1 MNLTLT
7 PAVVPWNG
15 GDTCQYLSTCLVNGT
30 VALDAGTLGFLG
42 TPEEQAAVGHV
53 FLTHAHL
60 DHVASL
66 PIFLENVY
74 DLRAA
79 PPVVHACREVLD
91 VLQRDVFND
100 RLWPD
105 FVALS
110 KQVRPFLRL
119 AVLEPGA
126 TVVVEEVSITAVP
139 VSHVV
144 PTLGFLLRDAGGTV
158 AYIPDTGPTD
168 EIWRRAADCPDL
180 RAVVVETTFPDE
192 LTWLAETSQHLTPS
206 LLRAELAKLGRP
218 VPTYILHLKARYRHA
233 VRDQL
238 AALGLP
244 HVALMEPGRT
254 YPF

>member
-1 MNLTLT
+1 VNLTLT
-7 PAVVPWNG
+7 PAVVPWGG
-15 GDTCQYLSTCLVNGT
+15 GDTCQYLSTCLVNGN

-60 DHVASL
+60 DHIASL

-74 DLRAA
+74 DLRAVS
-79 PPVVHACREVLD
+79 PVVHACREVLD

-105 FVALS
+105 FVSLS

-119 AVLEPGA
+119 AVLEPGE
-126 TVVVEEVSITAVP
+126 TVVVEGLSVTAVP

-144 PTLGFLLRDAGGTV
+144 PTFGFLLRDAGGTV
-158 AYIPDTGPTD
+158 AYIPDTGPTED
-168 EIWRRAADCPDL
+168 IWRRAADCADL

-192 LTWLAETSQHLTPS
+192 MAWLAETSQHLTPS
-206 LLRAELAKLGRP
+206 LLRAELAKLGRA
-218 VPTYILHLKARYRHA
+218 VPTYIVHLKARYRHV